1 MPLPPHLILLGG
13 FLGAG
18 KTTALRALGEYLTG
32 QGIRVALVTNDQG
45 TDLVDTAL
53 LRACGHPTEEVAGGC
68 FCCRFDE
75 LLGATRRFPPD
86 LAPEAFVAE
95 AVGSCTDLA
104 ATVTYPLRRLYGDAY
119 TVAPLS
125 VLVDAVRARQV
136 LGLDAGTPFS
146 PNVEYI
152 YRKQL
157 EEADIVVVNKR
168 DLLDAGELDELHGAL
183 ARAAPHAERFGVSLR
198 HGQGLD
204 PWFQRIVFGRQR
216 DRAPMTVDYDAYAD
230 GEAQLGWLNATIDLA
245 ASPATDGNAL
255 LARLAAAM
263 QHYLEATSAAIAH
276 LKMTLHPGGAGAGG
290 IASVNVVRGDVVP
303 ELGLQLTEPVGVG
316 RIVVNARAESAP
328 ETLLDAMATAVRD
341 TMRDHAGVELRVE
354 HRESFR
360 PGRPSPT
367 HRVGA

>member
-1 MPLPPHLILLGG
+1 M
-13 FLGAG
+13 
-18 KTTALRALGEYLTG
+18 
-32 QGIRVALVTNDQG
+32 
-45 TDLVDTAL
+45 
-53 LRACGHPTEEVAGGC
+53 
-68 FCCRFDE
+68 
-75 LLGATRRFPPD
+75 
-86 LAPEAFVAE
+86 APEAFVAE

-104 ATVTYPLRRLYGDAY
+104 ATVTYPLRRLYGHAY

-136 LGLDAGTPFS
+136 LGLDAGAPLS

-168 DLLDAGELDELHGAL
+168 ELLDAGRLDELHAEL
-183 ARAAPHAERFGVSLR
+183 ARAAPHAERFEVSLR

-204 PWFQRIVFGRQR
+204 PWFHRIVFGRQR
-216 DRAPMTVDYDAYAD
+216 DRALMTVDYDTYAD
-230 GEAQLGWLNATIDLA
+230 GEARLGWLNATIDFG

-255 LARLAAAM
+255 LARLASAL
-263 QHYLEATSAAIAH
+263 QSHLEAMGAAIAH
-276 LKMTLHPGGAGAGG
+276 LKMTLHPRGANGAG

-303 ELGLQLTEPVGVG
+303 ELGLLLTEPVGAG

-328 ETLLDAMATAVRD
+328 ETLVDAMDMSVREA
-341 TMRDHAGVELRVE
+341 MRDHPGLELRVE

-360 PGRPSPT
+360 PGRPAPT